1 MICRVFERRHLSAG
15 VGIRWLGGRGGEGK
29 GLCRHLLRRCG
40 AELGCQRARLRL
52 QLKKKEKNVGSGSI
66 RSVMNGTKVA
76 VSGRMRRLN
85 VKTSE
90 EHRRVS
96 PGGWGGA
103 EVAVEEQEEEI
114 SCLSIG
120 HNLNCIKICWGY
132 FPIGF
137 SVCLSV
143 CARARVCV
151 CVCVSVSGSLN

>member
-1 MICRVFERRHLSAG
+1 MSTRQAPSPIEKERKKCRKRLNPERNERNKSCCQREDAPFERENKRGAPTG
-15 VGIRWLGGRGGEGK
+15 VTRG
-29 GLCRHLLRRCG
+29 
-40 AELGCQRARLRL
+40 
-52 QLKKKEKNVGSGSI
+52 V
-66 RSVMNGTKVA
+66 
-76 VSGRMRRLN
+76 
-85 VKTSE
+85 
-90 EHRRVS
+90 
-96 PGGWGGA
+96 GGA